1 MNSMYELSA
10 PVFVRMLTNLD
21 AILDKAAAFAVAR
34 KIDPLVLVNARL
46 FPDMYP
52 LTPQIQIAGDHAKGA
67 VARLTGG
74 EAPKYE
80 DNETTLDDLKAR
92 IAKTVA
98 FVKTFRPEQFEGAET
113 RTITLKI
120 RGDERSFEGM
130 SYLSRIALPNFYFHV
145 TTAYAILRHN
155 GVEIGKRDF
164 IGPLS

>member
-1 MNSMYELSA
+1 MYELSA

-67 VARLTGG
+67 VARLTGN
-74 EAPKYE
+74 EAPKYD
-80 DNETTLDDLKAR
+80 DNETTLDELKAR

-98 FVKTFRPEQFEGAET
+98 FVKTFRPEQFDGAET

-120 RGDERSFEGM
+120 RGEERSFDGM
-130 SYLSRIALPNFYFHV
+130 TYLGRIALPNFFFHV